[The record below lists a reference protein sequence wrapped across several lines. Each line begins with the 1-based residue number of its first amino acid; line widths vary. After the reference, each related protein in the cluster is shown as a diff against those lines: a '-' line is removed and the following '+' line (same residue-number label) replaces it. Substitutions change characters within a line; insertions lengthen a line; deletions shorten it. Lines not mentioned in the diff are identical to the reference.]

1 MGLEIERKFL
11 VTGDEWKRADSV
23 LIQQGYLSS
32 NKDRIVRIRTI
43 ADKSYITIKG
53 LTNGIS
59 RSEFEYEI
67 PFKDATELL
76 DICET
81 PIIRKYRYN
90 VQYSGRIIEVDEF
103 LDLNKGLVIAEIELN
118 SENDKTVLPTWIG
131 EEVSSDPRYF
141 NSNLIINP
149 YCNWND
155 TDKKLSS
162 EEDLN
167 KVDILFSVINNN
179 SNNVE
184 YIVIIED
191 KSKDYDDY
199 SCKSIE
205 GAHLFNSE
213 ALMTQ
218 VLNQWNFNKSGVFRG
233 VEVWPAFRDWLYEW
247 QAKVYKYNKDNFSF
261 KKIEILKDLHK
272 HIFQKNEL
280 KLEAIHDANHQL
292 LSFSFL
298 NIVDNTTFKYLNNAK
313 FEYRNN
319 DGSIE
324 MNCSINIINKIIH
337 VIDNMDVDNDIKN
350 EIILSIKSTI

>member
-11 VTGDEWKRADSV
+11 VIGEEWKNADSV

-32 NKDRIVRIRTI
+32 NKNRIVRIRTI
-43 ADKSYITIKG
+43 GDKSYITIKG

-67 PFKDATELL
+67 PFKDATDLL

-81 PIIRKYRYN
+81 PIIKKNRYN
-90 VQYSGRIIEVDEF
+90 EKYSGIIIEVDEF

-118 SENDKTVLPTWIG
+118 SENDKLLLPTWIG

-141 NSNLIINP
+141 NSNLINNP
-149 YCNWND
+149 YCNWSNSD
-155 TDKKLSS
+155 IILPS

-167 KVDILFSVINNN
+167 KVDMLFSVIDNNY
-179 SNNVE
+179 NNVE
-184 YIVIIED
+184 YIAIIED

-218 VLNQWNFNKSGVFRG
+218 VLNDWRFDKFGVSRG
-233 VEVWPAFRDWLYEW
+233 VEIWPAFRDWLYEW
-247 QAKVYKYNKDNFSF
+247 QAKVYKYNKDSFIF
-261 KKIEILKDLHK
+261 KKVEILKDFHK

-324 MNCSINIINKIIH
+324 MTCSINIINKIIH
-337 VIDNMDVDNDIKN
+337 VIDNMEVDNDIKN
-350 EIILSIKSTI
+350 EILLSLKSTI